1 MRDKDWVRSIDC
13 RELERRCV
21 LKRNAILIATIALS
35 ASACVAQA
43 PAATPTGPAGEVQA
57 AYNRLKPNVLKAA
70 EKMPEADFQYKPTPD
85 IRTFARI
92 VNHVTEAQFHTCSA
106 LNGTAFDPKSVPS
119 DTADKATVI
128 ARLKASFAACDTAYE
143 ALTDATITEALTV
156 GPVKRSRI
164 GLAWG
169 NVSHDNEQYAELST
183 YLRLKGLVPPTAEK

>member
-1 MRDKDWVRSIDC
+1 M
-13 RELERRCV
+13 
-21 LKRNAILIATIALS
+21 KRNVLLMATMFLMAG
-35 ASACVAQA
+35 ACVAQA
-43 PAATPTGPAGEVQA
+43 PAAFTPGPAGEVQA
-57 AYNRLKPNVLKAA
+57 AYNRVKPNVLKAA
-70 EKMPEADFQYKPTPD
+70 DKMPEADFQYKPTPE

-106 LNGTAFDPKSVPS
+106 LSGATFDPKSVPS

-128 ARLKASFAACDTAYE
+128 AGLKASFAACDTAYA
-143 ALTDATITEALTV
+143 ALTDATMTEVLTL

>member
-1 MRDKDWVRSIDC
+1 MKQ
-13 RELERRCV
+13 
-21 LKRNAILIATIALS
+21 ILLMAAVALMG
-35 ASACVAQA
+35 AGACVAQA
-43 PAATPTGPAGEVQA
+43 PPAPAAPAVAIGPAGEVLA
-57 AYNRLKPNVLKAA
+57 SYNRLKPNVLKAA
-70 EKMPEADFQYKPTPD
+70 EKMPEADFQFKPTPE

-92 VNHVTEAQFHTCSA
+92 VNHVTEVQFHVCTA
-106 LNGTAFDPKSVPS
+106 LNGTAFDAKSVPS

-128 ARLKASFAACDTAYE
+128 AGLKASFAECDKAYS
-143 ALTDATITEALTV
+143 ALTDATISETLTL